1 MTIIFSGQSRPPH
14 AARKAGKQPLAN
26 SAGIG
31 MPVIMVFLCGLI
43 LTVVSYSIL
52 NIFIK
57 PMIDDSIRIEMVELA
72 EHINEKFD
80 SLEKELQLGAGMVAL
95 SSVVSEER
103 IISEF
108 QHAIQDTSSFQR
120 VHWLHSIGQGQ
131 YAAYKIHD
139 VMLDP
144 SAPKEPALSISE
156 GDLHRHVIQALLH
169 HSTKPTI
176 SSMAIKT
183 KDSKT
188 DSDKDVL
195 ILALNVHPEA
205 QSKTDNDK
213 SVLVL
218 AMNVR
223 SDTQAQKQDI
233 IYAIA
238 SIETLLPVDF
248 FAERKNIETLKIS
261 MAKDGNSIFSYT
273 NNNLDR
279 GNMSIHSRSGSINLF
294 ETPLA
299 LSVSFALTNREM
311 YLQKV
316 PVFMLLFGIV
326 LTAIGTYFVFNNQKQ
341 SYRLAVMNHE
351 LSSKNEELSREISE
365 REKLNLALRKAEKEN
380 RAVIDSVSD
389 IIFETSTTGQILFLN
404 ETWQKITGFTADRSL
419 GRNIFD
425 LLYMQDQTEQKN
437 NFALLVKGKKQGY
450 RAFTRLRTSDGTF
463 RAVELA
469 VSMLR
474 QDESREMRVVGT
486 ITDVEE
492 RRRAER
498 ALSEAEKKF
507 RAMVENAASGIYQ
520 VTPEGH
526 YLSANPAMAKIL
538 GYETPE
544 DFLTQIRNANID
556 VYVNPTDRERS
567 LRDVLRDGSVHTEVQ
582 VKKKNGDVIWV
593 HENLRAVKDDDGHLI
608 YFEGSMDDITQRKE
622 TEIALTEAKVQSDLA
637 NRGKSEFLANMSHE
651 LRTPLNAI
659 IGFSDIIKGQAF
671 GPVGSKEYIEYAT
684 EIHDS
689 GKRLL
694 QVIND
699 VLDVSR
705 IEAGN
710 RQLNEGIVDLS
721 KVTTSALDML
731 SSKIEG
737 SRLVVTNLINAQSP
751 RLIGEAHAI
760 KQMITNLLSNAVKFT
775 PAGGVITISHELDEQ
790 GQLRLSVTDT
800 GQGMSH
806 EELEKAMTRFGQVN
820 TKFNKSDS
828 GTGLG
833 LTLVQSLIALH
844 GGALELFSQKN
855 IGTTATL
862 VFPAKRVSMPVET
875 APPVHSKDTVQ

>member
-1 MTIIFSGQSRPPH
+1 MTIIFSGQSRPSQKP
-14 AARKAGKQPLAN
+14 RKARNQPLAGGG
-26 SAGIG
+26 GIG
-31 MPVIMVFLCGLI
+31 LPVIMVFLCGLI
-43 LTVVSYSIL
+43 LTIVSYSIM
-52 NIFIK
+52 NIFIN
-57 PMIDDSIRIEMVELA
+57 PMIDDSIRGEMSELA

-80 SLEKELQLGAGMVAL
+80 SLEKELQLGTGMIAL
-95 SSVVSEER
+95 SSVVPQDR
-103 IISEF
+103 ITREF
-108 QHAIQDTSSFQR
+108 QQAINEDSSFQS
-120 VHWLHSIGQGQ
+120 VHWLHSVAQGQ

-139 VMLDP
+139 VTLSPD
-144 SAPKEPALSISE
+144 ATKEPVLSIPE
-156 GDLHRHVIQALLH
+156 QELHKIVIQAMANE
-169 HSTKPTI
+169 SAKPRVI
-176 SSMAIKT
+176 SPFQEGKGQSLE
-183 KDSKT
+183 KDKGI
-188 DSDKDVL
+188 L
-195 ILALNVHPEA
+195 ILAMSV
-205 QSKTDNDK
+205 QSDSQTK
-213 SVLVL
+213 
-218 AMNVR
+218 A
-223 SDTQAQKQDI
+223 QDI

-238 SIETLLPVDF
+238 SIDSLLPLDF
-248 FAERKNIETLKIS
+248 FAERKNIYALNISLKNGE
-261 MAKDGNSIFSYT
+261 ALKPIFSY
-273 NNNLDR
+273 NQVN
-279 GNMSIHSRSGSINLF
+279 GKEAKEGAVSVHSRNGSINLF
-294 ETPLA
+294 DTY
-299 LSVSFALTNREM
+299 LSLKVSFTLSDREL

-316 PVFMLLFGIV
+316 PLFLLLFGIV
-326 LTAIGTYFVFNNQKQ
+326 LTGIGTYFVFNNQKQ
-341 SYRLAVMNHE
+341 SYRLAFMNKE
-351 LSSKNEELSREISE
+351 LLSKNDELSREISE

-380 RAVIDSVSD
+380 RSVIDSVSD
-389 IIFETSTTGQILFLN
+389 IIFETSTSGQILFLN
-404 ETWQKITGFTADRSL
+404 ETWQKITGFSTDRSL

-437 NFALLVKGKKQGY
+437 NFALLVKGKKQAY

-474 QDESREMRVVGT
+474 QDENREMRVVGT

-526 YLSANPAMAKIL
+526 YLSANPAMANIL
-538 GYETPE
+538 GYDTPE
-544 DFLTQIRNANID
+544 DFLKQITNANID
-556 VYVNPTDRERS
+556 VYVNPTERERS
-567 LRDVLRDGSVHTEVQ
+567 LRDVLRDGSVNAEVQ
-582 VKKKNGDVIWV
+582 VKKKSGEVIWV
-593 HENLRAVKDDDGHLI
+593 HENLRTVKDDDGQLI
-608 YFEGSMDDITQRKE
+608 YFEGSMDDITRRKE
-622 TEIALTEAKVQSDLA
+622 TEIALTEAKMQSDLA

-671 GPVGSKEYIEYAT
+671 GPVGSKEYIEYAS

-710 RQLNEGIVDLS
+710 RQLNEGIVDLV
-721 KVTTSALDML
+721 KVTASALDML
-731 SSKIEG
+731 SPKIEG
-737 SRLVVTNLINAQSP
+737 SKLTITNLIDAQSP

-760 KQMITNLLSNAVKFT
+760 KQMMTNLLSNAIKFT
-775 PAGGVITISHELDEQ
+775 PAGGLVTISHELDEQ
-790 GQLRLSVTDT
+790 GQFRLSVTDT
-800 GQGMSH
+800 GQGLTD

-820 TKFNKSDS
+820 TKFSKSDS

-844 GGALELFSQKN
+844 GGTLELFSQKN

-862 VFPAKRVSMPVET
+862 IFPAKRVSMPVQSQMQQSSDSALLRT
-875 APPVHSKDTVQ
+875 PFNRG